1 MPFLLSL
8 LLHFLKINGTAYIAP
23 SESIW
28 ALLNQFLARLCI
40 TSIAAIRTT
49 HKTRFHIYFQDGS
62 PMDGNTDANVDDKII
77 TSTLPTKMAP
87 GESTWHSK
95 YDPRRLLIVL
105 VPKGSYEIF
114 MITLK

>member
-1 MPFLLSL
+1 
-8 LLHFLKINGTAYIAP
+8 
-23 SESIW
+23 
-28 ALLNQFLARLCI
+28 
-40 TSIAAIRTT
+40 
-49 HKTRFHIYFQDGS
+49 
-62 PMDGNTDANVDDKII
+62 MDGNTDANVDDKII